1 MSNISTI
8 EWTNATW
15 NPVTG
20 CTKVGAGCD
29 NCYAEKF
36 AERWRGVKGHAYENG
51 FDLQL
56 RPERLELPL
65 KWRKPRMVFVCSM
78 GDPFHKDV
86 PDAFIDKIFDTM
98 EAADHHIFQLLT
110 KRSSRMRDF
119 AKDRYGDALCPSH
132 IWLGVSVENR
142 QVLSRLRHLQATPA
156 SVRMVSFEPLLED
169 LGEIDLTGIH
179 WGISGGE
186 SGPGWRPMDADWA
199 RSLRDQ
205 CIDQGVAFF
214 FKQWSGFRA
223 KPLGRL
229 LDGREWNEL
238 PQVPGL
244 KLPKL

>member
-1 MSNISTI
+1 MSNISKI

-56 RPERLELPL
+56 RPERLEFPL

-86 PDAFIDKIFDTM
+86 PDAFIEKIFDTM

-169 LGEIDLTGIH
+169 LGEVDLTGIH
-179 WGISGGE
+179 WGICGGE
-186 SGPGWRPMDADWA
+186 SGAGWRPMDADWA

-214 FKQWSGFRA
+214 FKQWSGFRP
-223 KPLGRL
+223 KLLGRL